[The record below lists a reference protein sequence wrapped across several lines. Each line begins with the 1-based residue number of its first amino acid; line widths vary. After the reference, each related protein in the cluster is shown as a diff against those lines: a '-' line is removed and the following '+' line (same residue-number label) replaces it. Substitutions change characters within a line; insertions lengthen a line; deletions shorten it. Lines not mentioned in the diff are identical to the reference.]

1 MHDARMRAVI
11 ERHEENITSQY
22 DEDDPNKD
30 QVDKNIKKITLQEE
44 ISRIPLNPFPY
55 NKADCPDV
63 NIQNEMGIEA
73 GKFGW
78 CIVCRSSSNL
88 WCKDTKHPV
97 CS

>member
-1 MHDARMRAVI
+1 
-11 ERHEENITSQY
+11 
-22 DEDDPNKD
+22 
-30 QVDKNIKKITLQEE
+30 VDKNINNITLQEE

-63 NIQNEMGIEA
+63 NIQNELGIQA

-78 CIVCRSSSNL
+78 CIVCRSASNL

-97 CS
+97 CSSECKKKHLAEANALDMPL